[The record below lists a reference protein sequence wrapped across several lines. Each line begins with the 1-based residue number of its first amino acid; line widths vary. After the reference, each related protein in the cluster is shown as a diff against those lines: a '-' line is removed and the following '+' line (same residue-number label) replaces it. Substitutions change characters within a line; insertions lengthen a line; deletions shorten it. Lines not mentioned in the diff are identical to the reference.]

1 MKASA
6 AILVSLAVSLL
17 PSPAAQQPNW
27 PLLIDSFP
35 KLDTTRRVQ
44 LPSGRWLYR
53 ANITLRFKESVSDS
67 TKIRFFKR
75 HGMTVVGVTRSGR
88 FFVNIPDPGPTLDSL
103 MGRLQRLRAEPKIR
117 FAASLDFSPL
127 EPAPEPRPAAAA
139 PLLDSLSH
147 LLHEENSGLK
157 DPVRTVIRD
166 SSAWKEWWRRV
177 TADHLQAVPV
187 PSVDFHREMV
197 VLVGLGTQRSTGYEV
212 SVVSVRQV
220 GATLQV
226 RVQVSLL
233 GAGPCMAGMAVTSPV
248 DVIRIPRS
256 GSVVTFLDE
265 SFQQDC
271 R

>member
-1 MKASA
+1 VKASA
-6 AILVSLAVSLL
+6 TILVSLAVSLL
-17 PSPAAQQPNW
+17 SSLAAQQPPW

-35 KLDTTRRVQ
+35 RLDTTRRVQ
-44 LPSGRWLYR
+44 LPSGRSLYR
-53 ANITLRFKESVSDS
+53 ANITLRFKEGVSDS
-67 TKIRFFKR
+67 AKLAFFSR
-75 HGMTVVGVTRSGR
+75 HGMTVGGVTRSGK
-88 FFVNIPDPGPTLDSL
+88 FFVGIPDPGPTLDSL
-103 MGRLQRLRAEPKIR
+103 MARLQRLRTEPEIR
-117 FAASLDFSPL
+117 FGASLDFSPL
-127 EPAPEPRPAAAA
+127 EPVRDPRPAAAA
-139 PLLDSLSH
+139 PVLGSLAR

-166 SSAWKEWWRRV
+166 SSAWQEWWRRV

-197 VLVGLGTQRSTGYEV
+197 ILVGLGPQQSTGYD
-212 SVVSVRQV
+212 VRVMSARHV
-220 GATLQV
+220 GATLQI

-233 GAGPCMAGMAVTSPV
+233 GLGPCMAGRAVTSPV

-256 GSVVTFLDE
+256 GGVVTFLDE

>member
-17 PSPAAQQPNW
+17 SSLAAQQPPW

-35 KLDTTRRVQ
+35 RLDTTRRVQ

-67 TKIRFFKR
+67 AKREFFSR

-88 FFVNIPDPGPTLDSL
+88 FFVGIPDPGPTLDSL

-212 SVVSVRQV
+212 SVVSVRRV

-233 GAGPCMAGMAVTSPV
+233 GPGPCMAGMAVTSPV

>member
-6 AILVSLAVSLL
+6 TILVSLAVSLL
-17 PSPAAQQPNW
+17 SSLAAQQPPW

-35 KLDTTRRVQ
+35 RLDTTRRVQ
-44 LPSGRWLYR
+44 LPSGRSLYR
-53 ANITLRFKESVSDS
+53 ANITLRFKEGVSDS
-67 TKIRFFKR
+67 AKLAFFSR
-75 HGMTVVGVTRSGR
+75 HGMTVGGVTRSGK
-88 FFVNIPDPGPTLDSL
+88 FFVGIPDPGPTLDSL
-103 MGRLQRLRAEPKIR
+103 MARLQRLRTEPEIR
-117 FAASLDFSPL
+117 FGASLDFSPL
-127 EPAPEPRPAAAA
+127 EPVRDPRPAAAA
-139 PLLDSLSH
+139 PVLGSLAR

-166 SSAWKEWWRRV
+166 SSAWQEWWRRV

-197 VLVGLGTQRSTGYEV
+197 ILVGLGPQQSTGYD
-212 SVVSVRQV
+212 VRVMSARHV
-220 GATLQV
+220 GATLQI

-233 GAGPCMAGMAVTSPV
+233 GLGPCMAGRAVTSPV

-256 GSVVTFLDE
+256 GGVVTFLDE

>member
-1 MKASA
+1 VKASA

-17 PSPAAQQPNW
+17 PSLAAQQPPW
-27 PLLIDSFP
+27 PLLIDSLP
-35 KLDTTRRVQ
+35 RLDTTRRVQ

-53 ANITLRFKESVSDS
+53 ANLTLRFKESVSDS
-67 TKIRFFKR
+67 AKLVFFSR
-75 HGMTVVGVTRSGR
+75 HGMTVVGVTRSGK
-88 FFVNIPDPGPTLDSL
+88 FFVGIPDPGPTLDSL
-103 MGRLQRLRAEPKIR
+103 MARLQRLRTEPEIR
-117 FAASLDFSPL
+117 FGASLDFSPPDPVR
-127 EPAPEPRPAAAA
+127 EPGPAAAA
-139 PLLDSLSH
+139 PVLDSLSR

-166 SSAWKEWWRRV
+166 SSAWQEWWRRV
-177 TADHLQAVPV
+177 TANHRQPVPV
-187 PSVDFHREMV
+187 PPVDFRREMV

-256 GSVVTFLDE
+256 GGVVTFLDE